1 MNWRSRE
8 VLPSRFSSGVTFHFA
23 NPHRGNL
30 CKILSNSSLDSA
42 SKISTRVLS
51 PTGTP
56 PAIILPSDF
65 RFIVNKGK
73 KKGRGGAR
81 PRPSSLRGL
90 ARVWRMGFASARH
103 LVRLSGHTAG
113 IIDGRTGQADG
124 KMYWTSR
131 HNSFPGALY
140 RT

>member
-1 MNWRSRE
+1 MLNTTSTSRASRGPDGTFS
-8 VLPSRFSSGVTFHFA
+8 PSFGYSLYSKSRPIGTFQTV
-23 NPHRGNL
+23 
-30 CKILSNSSLDSA
+30 SL
-42 SKISTRVLS
+42 
-51 PTGTP
+51 GT
-56 PAIILPSDF
+56 S
-65 RFIVNKGK
+65 VNEGK
-73 KKGRGGAR
+73 KKDRGGAR